1 MDQQLATSLIGPMND
16 VGLALTTAGGDLAGL
31 RSDIG
36 RTASGCVK
44 NLRGARRAILNNLEV
59 WVRPRLAMSA
69 PILRANGAGYSVAVP
84 HMSTPHLDS
93 ELKKGSAEFL
103 ILSLV
108 EDRALHGYDI
118 ARLIDVRSKGA
129 LTFYAASLYPLLY
142 RLERRGWITGRWLEQ
157 AGARR
162 RRMYRITAAGRRVLA
177 AHRTTWDAFVRAV
190 NLVTGPDHA

>member
-1 MDQQLATSLIGPMND
+1 MTL
-16 VGLALTTAGGDLAGL
+16 
-31 RSDIG
+31 
-36 RTASGCVK
+36 
-44 NLRGARRAILNNLEV
+44 
-59 WVRPRLAMSA
+59 PRLE
-69 PILRANGAGYSVAVP
+69 N
-84 HMSTPHLDS
+84 

-103 ILSLV
+103 ILTLV

-118 ARLIDVRSKGA
+118 ARLIETRSNGA

-177 AHRTTWDAFVRAV
+177 AHRTSWDAFVRAV
-190 NLVTGPDHA
+190 NLVTGHGHA